1 MPVLLHHATDRLIQ
15 ADRGTVVDLP
25 EWFTVQPRPRH
36 EKRILA
42 ELLAKGVVAF
52 LPVVSTIKRWS
63 DRRRV
68 VELPLFFAVRL
79 CANRTEF
86 CRAGFGV
93 MGQRSHQVCASSGHR
108 SSAPGP
114 ENRTNT
120 TGRRAGHIG
129 FSSHI
134 LECGQARTHPGR
146 RPGWS
151 IGIPHCGE
159 RRSDTGAIGQSYPKI
174 TGDSDRGL
182 GERAGLRGAFF
193 LSASKV
199 INRDPEIQLHHAASC
214 GSGPPLLTGIH

>member
-1 MPVLLHHATDRLIQ
+1 MPVLLHHASDRLIQ

-134 LECGQARTHPGR
+134 LECGQSRTHPGGALDGLSGIR
-146 RPGWS
+146 TAVNGDQTLVLSVNLIQRSLGIRIAGW
-151 IGIPHCGE
+151 
-159 RRSDTGAIGQSYPKI
+159 
-174 TGDSDRGL
+174 
-182 GERAGLRGAFF
+182 
-193 LSASKV
+193 
-199 INRDPEIQLHHAASC
+199 
-214 GSGPPLLTGIH
+214 